1 MFLLNLPY
9 KLMYFYCVA
18 QELKNIAND
27 QRFNFQILNGFIN
40 RMYRGTM
47 NNRKI
52 RK

>member
-1 MFLLNLPY
+1 MFLLNLAY

-18 QELKNIAND
+18 QELKHCND